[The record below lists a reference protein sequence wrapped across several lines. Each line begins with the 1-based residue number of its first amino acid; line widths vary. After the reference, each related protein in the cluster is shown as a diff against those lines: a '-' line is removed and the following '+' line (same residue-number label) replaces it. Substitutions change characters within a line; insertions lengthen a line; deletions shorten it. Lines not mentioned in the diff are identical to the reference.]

1 MRKVFVNIA
10 LSLDGYMAPDGMTM
24 EHFHDPGFLNWGAKW
39 GALMAWALEQRYLR
53 ETLKIGEGGETGPV
67 NDKLRHTFER
77 TGAHIMGRR
86 MFDGGELGWPE
97 EAPFHTPV
105 FVLTHDPRAPWER
118 PGGTVFRFVDEGP
131 EAALAQAR
139 EATGER
145 HPYLRRCR
153 SDPAISEPGRGGR
166 AGDRARPRALRQRPT
181 PVREPDR
188 TSAGLPD
195 RPRTSRFQG
204 HPSALPAGL
213 KPWSEPEGETMIYRA
228 SCHCGRVTFE
238 IKGMLTEVMACN
250 CSICTRK
257 DAEMWFVQRGVL
269 RLLTPES
276 NLASYSF
283 NRHIIRHRFCP
294 TCGIHCFG
302 EGLNPKG
309 NPMAAINIRCL
320 EGIDLEAIPLR
331 HFDGRST

>member
-1 MRKVFVNIA
+1 
-10 LSLDGYMAPDGMTM
+10 
-24 EHFHDPGFLNWGAKW
+24 
-39 GALMAWALEQRYLR
+39 
-53 ETLKIGEGGETGPV
+53 
-67 NDKLRHTFER
+67 
-77 TGAHIMGRR
+77 
-86 MFDGGELGWPE
+86 
-97 EAPFHTPV
+97 
-105 FVLTHDPRAPWER
+105 
-118 PGGTVFRFVDEGP
+118 
-131 EAALAQAR
+131 
-139 EATGER
+139 
-145 HPYLRRCR
+145 
-153 SDPAISEPGRGGR
+153 
-166 AGDRARPRALRQRPT
+166 
-181 PVREPDR
+181 
-188 TSAGLPD
+188 
-195 RPRTSRFQG
+195 
-204 HPSALPAGL
+204 
-213 KPWSEPEGETMIYRA
+213 MIYRA